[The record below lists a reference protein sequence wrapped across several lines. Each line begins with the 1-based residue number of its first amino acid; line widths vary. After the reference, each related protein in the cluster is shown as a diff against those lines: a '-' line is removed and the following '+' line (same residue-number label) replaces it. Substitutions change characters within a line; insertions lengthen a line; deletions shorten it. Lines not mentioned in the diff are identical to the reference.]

1 MENKTN
7 NQPNLLLRY
16 LPIFGW
22 LPKYERTWLR
32 TDLIAGLTVVALLI
46 PEGMAYAQIA
56 GMPPQTAFYA
66 APIGL
71 LAFAIFGTSRQLV
84 VAVSAIVAT
93 MSFAT
98 VSLIVEPNTPEFILM
113 TAALAVLAGLISIIC
128 GLLKLGRVAQFFS
141 ESVMVGFI
149 TGLALTVMI
158 KQVPKILGIEGG
170 HGNFWERTI
179 EIIKHLPETSLP
191 TLIIGMLCLI
201 LLILLEHY
209 FHKIPA
215 ALVALVFG
223 ILISVILGLE
233 ARGVEVVGE
242 IPAGLAK
249 PQWPAVGLQN
259 WWLLFPGAMGL
270 ALVNFAE
277 AIGPAR
283 NFASTHKYK
292 MDANQELIGLGA
304 ANFGAGL
311 FQGFP
316 IGSSLSK
323 SAANDRAGAH
333 SQMSGIIAAAV
344 TIVVALF
351 FTQFFYALPEAVL
364 GAIVIVAV
372 SGMVK
377 ITRLTHLYRVRRVDF
392 GLAIVA
398 LLAVL
403 TFETLEALLIA
414 VIVSLFALVLRASQ
428 PKLAVL
434 GRAPDRLELSD
445 IHRHPEN
452 KTIKG
457 LVIVRPENGLFFA
470 NASAF
475 REEIIY
481 QITSSS
487 ETVNAVLL
495 DLGATTDLDVPSA
508 DMLAELSDELQGR
521 NIRFMLMRMI
531 NPVRLMLERAGALE
545 KIKTQDI
552 FFGPTEAVLNYLTSQ
567 HDQDSIQD
575 LLRSGA
581 IEVHT
586 LLQASLATAPAE
598 RKLALESIVDHIR
611 MGIEPGENE
620 LQ

>member
-1 MENKTN
+1 MEKTTKP
-7 NQPNLLLRY
+7 QTSLLARY
-16 LPIFGW
+16 LPILGW
-22 LPKYERTWLR
+22 LPNYQRLWLR

-56 GMPPQTAFYA
+56 GVPPQTAFYA

-84 VAVSAIVAT
+84 VAVSAIIAT

-98 VSLIVEPNTPEFILM
+98 VSLIAAPDTPEFILL

-141 ESVMVGFI
+141 ESVMVGFL

-158 KQVPKILGIEGG
+158 KQVPKLLGIEGG
-170 HGNFWERTI
+170 EGNFWERTI
-179 EIIKHLPETSLP
+179 EIIIHLPETHLA
-191 TLIIGMLCLI
+191 TLITGVLCLI
-201 LLILLEHY
+201 LLIVLEHY

-223 ILISVILGLE
+223 ILISVVFGLE
-233 ARGVEVVGE
+233 ARGVEVVGA
-242 IPAGLAK
+242 IPAGLVP

-259 WWLLFPGAMGL
+259 WWLLFPGALGL

-283 NFASTHKYK
+283 NFAASHKYK

-333 SQMSGIIAAAV
+333 SQMSGIIAAGV
-344 TIVVALF
+344 TVVVALF
-351 FTQFFYALPEAVL
+351 FTQFFYALPEAAL

-377 ITRLTHLYRVRRVDF
+377 VAKLKHLQRVRRDDF
-392 GLAIVA
+392 ILAVVA

-414 VIVSLFALVLRASQ
+414 VVVSLFALVWRASH
-428 PKLAVL
+428 PRLAVL
-434 GRAPDRLELSD
+434 GRAPNSLRFSD
-445 IHRHPEN
+445 VRRHPEN
-452 KTIKG
+452 STLPG
-457 LVIVRPENGLFFA
+457 LLMVRPENGLFFA
-470 NASAF
+470 NAAGI
-475 REEIIY
+475 REAIMAEM
-481 QITSSS
+481 TSCP
-487 ETVNAVLL
+487 EPVKAVLL

-508 DMLAELSDELQGR
+508 DMLAELGEELHSH
-521 NIRFMLMRMI
+521 NVRFMLMRMI
-531 NPVRLMLERAGALE
+531 TPVRQMLEHAGVME
-545 KIKTQDI
+545 KIKPEDVFT
-552 FFGPTEAVLNYLTSQ
+552 GPTEAVLDYLSSQ
-567 HDQDSIQD
+567 YDDAGIQELLSSGADS
-575 LLRSGA
+575 LRS
-581 IEVHT
+581 
-586 LLQASLATAPAE
+586 LLQASLATAPPE
-598 RKLALESIVDHIR
+598 RQAGLAAIVD
-611 MGIEPGENE
+611 GIGQGIKPSETDKG
-620 LQ
+620 